1 MASIHPILQLR
12 KLRPWWVNLLKVSK
26 IKGGCLKL
34 SISRHLF
41 LFPGRCQFGTK
52 FRAVQAWCKPG
63 ASLVQTMR
71 PGDRLGKV
79 PTIASAVWRGAPNTT
94 PVGYALATVTS
105 SKLQS
110 LLMDL
115 GECVSGLAP
124 VT

>member
-34 SISRHLF
+34 SISPVISFCSQEDANLEQSSG
-41 LFPGRCQFGTK
+41 L
-52 FRAVQAWCKPG
+52 CKPG
-63 ASLVQTMR
+63 TSLVQTMR

>member
-12 KLRPWWVNLLKVSK
+12 KLRPWWVILLKVSK

-34 SISRHLF
+34 STSPCHLSV
-41 LFPGRCQFGTK
+41 PRNMSIWNK
-52 FRAVQAWCKPG
+52 VQGC

-71 PGDRLGKV
+71 PDDLLGKV
-79 PTIASAVWRGAPNTT
+79 PTIVRAVWRGAPNTT

-105 SKLQS
+105 SRLQS
-110 LLMDL
+110 LLVGL

>member
-1 MASIHPILQLR
+1 MGQFAQGLQDKGRMSEAKHLPSSLSVPRKMPI
-12 KLRPWWVNLLKVSK
+12 WNKVQ
-26 IKGGCLKL
+26 GC
-34 SISRHLF
+34 
-41 LFPGRCQFGTK
+41 
-52 FRAVQAWCKPG
+52 

-110 LLMDL
+110 LLVDL